1 MSYVI
6 AVTGGRDYQNRQVV
20 YDNLDEYHDHLEISA
35 LITGLARGADTLA
48 YEWARNRGVPT
59 WEFPAEWKR
68 YGRSAGFRRNEQMI
82 NEGQPDFLI
91 AFPGGNG
98 TAHMV
103 RKTKAADILV
113 DETARY
119 AGR

>member
-20 YDNLDEYHDHLEISA
+20 YDNLDQYRDHLEISA
-35 LITGLARGADTLA
+35 LITGMARGADTLD
-48 YEWARNRGVPT
+48 YQWSQSRGVPV
-59 WEFPAEWKR
+59 WEFPANWER
-68 YGRSAGFRRNEQMI
+68 YGKAAGFRRNEQMI
-82 NEGQPDFLI
+82 REGQPDFLI

-103 RKTKAADILV
+103 SKTKDAGILV
-113 DETARY
+113 DEIIPR

>member
-20 YDNLDEYHDHLEISA
+20 YDTLDEYNDHLEISA
-35 LITGLARGADTLA
+35 LITGMARGADTLA
-48 YEWARNRGVPT
+48 YEWARDRGVPT
-59 WEFPAEWKR
+59 REFWPDWDKYKKR
-68 YGRSAGFRRNEQMI
+68 AGFRRNEQMI

-103 RKTKAADILV
+103 RKTKETDILV